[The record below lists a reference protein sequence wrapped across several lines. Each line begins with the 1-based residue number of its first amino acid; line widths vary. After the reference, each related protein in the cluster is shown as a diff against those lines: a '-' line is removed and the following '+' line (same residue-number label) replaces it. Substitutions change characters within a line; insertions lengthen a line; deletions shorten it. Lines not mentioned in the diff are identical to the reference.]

1 MLSGVDSLLSIVQ
14 MPAGIPVATLAIG
27 KAGAINAALLSA
39 SILGAKHPQFHAVLK
54 KFRAEQTDSVLD
66 NPDPRIA

>member
-1 MLSGVDSLLSIVQ
+1 
-14 MPAGIPVATLAIG
+14 
-27 KAGAINAALLSA
+27 
-39 SILGAKHPQFHAVLK
+39 VLK